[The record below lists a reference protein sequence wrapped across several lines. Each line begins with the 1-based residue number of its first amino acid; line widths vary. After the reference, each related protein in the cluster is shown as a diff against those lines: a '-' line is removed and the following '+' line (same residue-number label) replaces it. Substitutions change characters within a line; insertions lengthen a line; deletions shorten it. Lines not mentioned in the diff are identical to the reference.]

1 MTAAPDPNLELGPQS
16 GLLARI
22 RAHPLARRAGQVLRW
37 LIPIALLVIIGRRL
51 TELGWH
57 AIWVARPGNPVFY
70 VLLVL
75 QFLLQPF
82 GDYFVYRNLWGAG
95 HTPPMSVTLRK
106 RVMNTFMLDYSGEVF
121 FFLWAQEHLT
131 LGPGMLVH
139 GIKDSNVLS
148 AGAGLAMLY
157 LMTLVLLASGGLHIP
172 AGISAHGWLYLLIGS
187 VPLILCSVLVLGRR
201 KLTALSAGQIAG
213 TFLIHFTRAFLVL
226 GVEFFLWQLSGA
238 LPSAV
243 VSLQFVT
250 LRLVVTRLPLIP
262 NKDLVFVGAG
272 IAAAGMAKVSV
283 TPVATVLVI
292 LAAADLI
299 LALGFAGLPW
309 LVEQLRGRHAP

>member
-1 MTAAPDPNLELGPQS
+1 MTAAPDLGPES

-22 RAHPLARRAGQVLRW
+22 KAHPAARRGVQILRW

-51 TELGWH
+51 TELGWRE
-57 AIWVARPGNPVFY
+57 IWVARPADPVFY

-75 QFLLQPF
+75 QFLIQPF
-82 GDYFVYRNLWGAG
+82 GDYFVYRNLWGSRNGA
-95 HTPPMSVTLRK
+95 PMAVILRK

-121 FFLWAQEHLT
+121 FFLWAQEHLK
-131 LGPGMLVH
+131 LKPGLLVH

-148 AGAGLAMLY
+148 AGAGLSMLY
-157 LMTLVLLASGGLHIP
+157 LMALLLLASGGLDIP
-172 AGISAHGWLYLLIGS
+172 SGVSAHGWLYLMIGS

-201 KLTALSAGQIAG
+201 KLTDLTASQIAA
-213 TFLIHFTRAFLVL
+213 TFAIHFTRALLVL
-226 GVEFFLWQLSGA
+226 GVEFFLWRLSGA

-243 VSLQFVT
+243 ACLQFVA
-250 LRLVVTRLPLIP
+250 LRLVVTRLPLLP

-283 TPVATVLVI
+283 TPVAMVLVI

-299 LALGFAGLPW
+299 LALSFAGLPW
-309 LVEQLRGRHAP
+309 MLEQLRGKEAP

>member
-1 MTAAPDPNLELGPQS
+1 MTAAPDLGPES
-16 GLLARI
+16 GLLARLK
-22 RAHPLARRAGQVLRW
+22 AHPLAQRGFQLLRW
-37 LIPIALLVIIGRRL
+37 LIPIALLIIIGRRL

-57 AIWVARPGNPVFY
+57 EIWVARPGNPIFY
-70 VLLVL
+70 LLLVL
-75 QFLLQPF
+75 QFLIQPF
-82 GDYFVYRNLWGAG
+82 GDYFVYRNLWGADA
-95 HTPPMSVTLRK
+95 TPSMAVILRK

-121 FFLWAQEHLT
+121 FFLWAQTHLT
-131 LGPGMLVH
+131 LKPGMLVH

-201 KLTALSAGQIAG
+201 KLTALTTGQIAG
-213 TFLIHFTRAFLVL
+213 TFAIHFTRAALVL

-243 VSLQFVT
+243 ASLQFVA
-250 LRLVVTRLPLIP
+250 LRLVVTRLPLVP

-299 LALGFAGLPW
+299 LALAFAGLPW
-309 LVEQLRGRHAP
+309 LLEQLRRKGTP

>member
-1 MTAAPDPNLELGPQS
+1 MTAAPDLGPES
-16 GLLARI
+16 GLLARVK
-22 RAHPLARRAGQVLRW
+22 AHPLVQRGFQLLRW
-37 LIPIALLVIIGRRL
+37 LIPIALLIIIGRRL
-51 TELGWH
+51 SELGWH
-57 AIWVARPGNPVFY
+57 QVWGARPGNLVFY
-70 VLLVL
+70 LLLVL
-75 QFLLQPF
+75 QFLIQPF
-82 GDYFVYRNLWGAG
+82 GDYFVYRNLWGADA
-95 HTPPMSVTLRK
+95 TPPMVVILRK

-121 FFLWAQEHLT
+121 FFLWAQAHLK
-131 LGPGMLVH
+131 LKPGMLMH

-172 AGISAHGWLYLLIGS
+172 AGVSAHGWLYLLIGS
-187 VPLILCSVLVLGRR
+187 VPLILCSGLVLGRR
-201 KLTALSAGQIAG
+201 KLTALTTGQIAR
-213 TFLIHFTRAFLVL
+213 TFAIHFTRAALVL
-226 GVEFFLWQLSGA
+226 GVEFFLWQVSGA

-243 VSLQFVT
+243 ASLQFVA
-250 LRLVVTRLPLIP
+250 LRLVVTRLPLVP

-299 LALGFAGLPW
+299 LALAFAGLPW
-309 LVEQLRGRHAP
+309 LVEQLRRKGRP